1 MPIRKLS
8 SRLVSQITAGEVVE
22 RPSAVVKELVENS
35 LDAGARSI
43 RVQVEEGGRRSIV
56 VADDGC
62 GIGRDELALAL
73 ARHATSKLARAE
85 DLQRLGT
92 LGFRGE
98 ALPSIA
104 VVSRLRLTSAVAG
117 AERGWSI
124 AGDRADA
131 APEPRAHPP
140 GTTVEVR
147 DLFYN
152 TPARRK
158 FLRAAATEWKHIAG
172 VLRGLGL
179 GRLDVG
185 LEAHHNGRRL
195 LRYPAVGAGVPER
208 ARLDAVLGREFV
220 EQSVFCEAE
229 AGGMRLSGWIGLPT
243 YSRSQADQ
251 QHFFVNGRAVRDK
264 LIAHAARQGYADV
277 LYGGRHPC
285 YVLYLELPPEAV
297 DVNVHP
303 AKTEVRFREARAVH
317 RLLADGVARG
327 IAGVRPADAGHAA
340 ERFRALVNENPQA
353 RPAPMPLPAAPGS
366 AAPDAVAGTAA
377 AAEAER
383 PPEMPPTAAGEGGA
397 LPPLGLARA
406 QLHGIYI
413 LAENERG
420 LVLVDMHAA
429 HERIAYERL
438 KAGHAADGVRSQPLL
453 VPQTL
458 RLSPAEAACLEEH
471 GARLAEW
478 GLEAELSGPDTAC
491 VRALPSLL
499 AHADAG
505 ALLRDVLADLIAQG
519 GSERV
524 REREHELLSSLACH
538 GAVRARMRLTVAEM
552 DALLRDMEATERAG
566 QCNHGRP
573 TWVQLSIDQLDKL
586 FLRGR

>member
-35 LDAGARSI
+35 LDAGARSV

-56 VADDGC
+56 VTDDGC
-62 GIGRDELALAL
+62 GIPRDELALAL

-104 VVSRLRLTSAVAG
+104 VVSRLRLTSAAAG
-117 AERGWSI
+117 AERGCSI
-124 AGDRADA
+124 AGDHADA
-131 APEPRAHPP
+131 VPEPRAHPP

-158 FLRAAATEWKHIAG
+158 FLRAPATEWKHIAG

-185 LEAHHNGRRL
+185 FEAHHNGRRL
-195 LRYPAVGAGVPER
+195 LRYPPVGEGVPER

-229 AGGMRLSGWIGLPT
+229 ADGMRLSGWIGLPT

-251 QHFFVNGRAVRDK
+251 QHFYVNGRAVRDK
-264 LIAHAARQGYADV
+264 LIAHAVRQGYADV

-285 YVLYLELPPEAV
+285 YVLYLELPPAAV

-327 IAGVRPADAGHAA
+327 IAGVRPEDAGHAV
-340 ERFRALVNENPQA
+340 ERFRPLVNENPAA
-353 RPAPMPLPAAPGS
+353 RPAAMPLPPAAAPR
-366 AAPDAVAGTAA
+366 AATGADRP
-377 AAEAER
+377 AAE
-383 PPEMPPTAAGEGGA
+383 PPAAAGEDAA

-406 QLHGIYI
+406 QLHDIYI
-413 LAENERG
+413 LAENAQG

-458 RLSPAEAACLEEH
+458 RLSPEEAACLEEH

-538 GAVRARMRLTVAEM
+538 GAVRAKMRLTVAEM

>member
-56 VADDGC
+56 VTDDGC
-62 GIGRDELALAL
+62 GIPRGELALAL

-104 VVSRLRLTSAVAG
+104 VVSRLRLTSAATG
-117 AERGWSI
+117 AERGCSI
-124 AGDRADA
+124 AGDHADA
-131 APEPRAHPP
+131 VPEPRAHPP

-158 FLRAAATEWKHIAG
+158 FLRAPATEWKHIAG
-172 VLRGLGL
+172 VLRSLGL

-185 LEAHHNGRRL
+185 FEAHHNGRRL
-195 LRYPAVGAGVPER
+195 LRYPPVGEGVPEQ

-251 QHFFVNGRAVRDK
+251 QHCFVNGRAVRDK
-264 LIAHAARQGYADV
+264 LIAHAVRQGYADV

-285 YVLYLELPPEAV
+285 YVLYLELPPPAV

-317 RLLADGVARG
+317 HLLADGVARG
-327 IAGVRPADAGHAA
+327 IAGVRPADAGHAV
-340 ERFRALVNENPQA
+340 ERFRPLVNENPAA
-353 RPAPMPLPAAPGS
+353 RPAAMPLPPAPGVES
-366 AAPDAVAGTAA
+366 LRAA
-377 AAEAER
+377 ASADRPAELPA
-383 PPEMPPTAAGEGGA
+383 AAGADAA

-406 QLHGIYI
+406 QLHDIYI
-413 LAENERG
+413 LAENAQG

-458 RLSPAEAACLEEH
+458 RLSPEEAACLEEH

-505 ALLRDVLADLIAQG
+505 ALLRDVLADLSAQG

-538 GAVRARMRLTVAEM
+538 GAVRAKMRLTVAEM

>member
-35 LDAGARSI
+35 LDAGARSV

-56 VADDGC
+56 VADDGR
-62 GIGRDELALAL
+62 GIPRDELALAL

-104 VVSRLRLTSAVAG
+104 AVSRLRLTSAAAG
-117 AERGWSI
+117 AERAYSI
-124 AGDRADA
+124 AGDRAGA

-140 GTTVEVR
+140 GTTVEAR

-158 FLRAAATEWKHIAG
+158 FLRAPATEWKRIAG

-220 EQSVFCEAE
+220 EQSVFCEAA

-251 QHFFVNGRAVRDK
+251 QHFYVNGRAVRDK
-264 LIAHAARQGYADV
+264 LIAHAVRQGYADV
-277 LYGGRHPC
+277 LYGGRQPC

-297 DVNVHP
+297 DANVHP

-327 IAGVRPADAGHAA
+327 VAGVRPADAGHAA
-340 ERFRALVNENPQA
+340 ERFRPLVNENPAA
-353 RPAPMPLPAAPGS
+353 RQPPMPLPAAPD
-366 AAPDAVAGTAA
+366 ADAPAA
-377 AAEAER
+377 AAEGER
-383 PPEMPPTAAGEGGA
+383 PAPAAPAAAGKSAA

-429 HERIAYERL
+429 HERITYERL

-458 RLSPAEAACLEEH
+458 RLSPEEAACLEEH

-478 GLEAELSGPDTAC
+478 GLEAELSGPDAAC

>member
-43 RVQVEEGGRRSIV
+43 RVQIEEGGRRSIV

-62 GIGRDELALAL
+62 GIPRDELALAL

-104 VVSRLRLTSAVAG
+104 VVSRLRLTSAAAG
-117 AERGWSI
+117 AERAWSI
-124 AGDRADA
+124 AGDAADA

-158 FLRAAATEWKHIAG
+158 FLRAPATEWKHIAG
-172 VLRGLGL
+172 ALRSLGL
-179 GRLDVG
+179 GRPDVG

-195 LRYPAVGAGVPER
+195 LRYPAVGEGIPVQ

-220 EQSVFCEAE
+220 EQSVFCEAA

-251 QHFFVNGRAVRDK
+251 QYFFVNGRAVRDR
-264 LIAHAARQGYADV
+264 LVAHAVRQGYADV

-285 YVLYLELPPEAV
+285 YALHLELPPAAV
-297 DVNVHP
+297 DANVHP
-303 AKTEVRFREARAVH
+303 AKTEVRFHEARAVH
-317 RLLADGVARG
+317 RLLVDGVARTV
-327 IAGVRPADAGHAA
+327 AGARPADAGHAA
-340 ERFRALVNENPQA
+340 EHFRTLVNENPQA
-353 RPAPMPLPAAPGS
+353 RQAPMPMPAAP
-366 AAPDAVAGTAA
+366 AAAGTG
-377 AAEAER
+377 R
-383 PPEMPPTAAGEGGA
+383 PPEAPPAAAGEAAA

-505 ALLRDVLADLIAQG
+505 ALLRDVLADLSARG

-538 GAVRARMRLTVAEM
+538 GAVRAKMRLTVAEM